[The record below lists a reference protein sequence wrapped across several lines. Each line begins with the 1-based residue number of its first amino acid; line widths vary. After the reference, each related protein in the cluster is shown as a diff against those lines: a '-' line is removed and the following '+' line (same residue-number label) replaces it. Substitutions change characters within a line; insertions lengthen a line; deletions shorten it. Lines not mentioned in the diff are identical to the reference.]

1 MDASLGAGI
10 STTKLRSRTV
20 LAAPYPLSSMRS
32 LLGAGTATFVIAL
45 LVSLYASGPSQKAS
59 SKRCPATNPT
69 AAAAF
74 CFADSNGHIRLA
86 RRTNAWERFKGAVT
100 GTP

>member
-1 MDASLGAGI
+1 
-10 STTKLRSRTV
+10 
-20 LAAPYPLSSMRS
+20 MRS
-32 LLGAGTATFVIAL
+32 LLGTGTATVVIAL
-45 LVSLYASGPSQKAS
+45 LLTLYASGPSQTAS

-74 CFADSNGHIRLA
+74 CFADSNGHLRLA

-100 GTP
+100 GKP

>member
-1 MDASLGAGI
+1 M
-10 STTKLRSRTV
+10 V
-20 LAAPYPLSSMRS
+20 RS
-32 LLGAGTATFVIAL
+32 LLGAGTATLVIAVVL
-45 LVSLYASGPSQKAS
+45 LLYATGPSRTAS
-59 SKRCPATNPT
+59 SKRCPVAGGT

-74 CFADSNGHIRLA
+74 CFADSNGHILLA